1 MERGRWQEAKR
12 ILAEALEL
20 PLEDRR
26 AHVELACRG
35 DEELAQEVMELLEGA
50 DEAQDFIDTPVFP
63 RRATPSAE
71 AGGGLGDEDG
81 AGDRP
86 GLQRIGPYRLLRRLG
101 DGGMGVVYLAER
113 DDEIRKRVALKLIR
127 SAGASGE
134 IVDRFR
140 HERQILANLV
150 HPHIARLLDGG
161 TSAGGEPYF
170 VMDFVEGEAIDHY
183 CDRRRL
189 SVRERVELFLLVC
202 DAVQYAH
209 RNLVVHRDLKPANI
223 LVTAGGE
230 PVLLDFGIA
239 KLLDAEADDDVP
251 ETRLLRPFTPQY
263 ASPEQLAG
271 RPVTTAS
278 DVYSLGVLLYELLAG
293 RRPFEDHGSDPG
305 ALLLVTHE
313 EDPERPSTA
322 VRRHAS
328 ERRDPER
335 AVQLRKEL
343 RGDLDAIVLKALRP
357 DPDHRYA
364 TVDQLADDLR
374 RHLEG
379 LPVAARRGTFT
390 YRAGKFFRRHG
401 GKLAAAAAVLIL
413 AGGLAFDVTERRQA
427 EVELQREIELST
439 ELGNYLR
446 DLFLAADPSQTGGR
460 NETLLRMLEEG
471 VARIDEI
478 VDRPLMVAAL
488 KGVMGQVYRRIGE
501 LETAEELLRSSLELR
516 LEMLPASHRLVGVS
530 RVNLALALRA
540 RGKYLEAETE
550 AAAGLAI
557 YRASPDVGER
567 ALALAVNN
575 LAGLRKE
582 LGDDDSAI
590 ALFQE
595 ALETKLRQHGDV
607 DHLDV
612 VRGLGNLG
620 TALEAAGRLDEAE
633 SYYRR
638 ALEMFDRLPEKDREK
653 HRSSRAS
660 QLQNLGGLLLARGEL
675 DDARPLLEESLEIR
689 RQVFGADY
697 YRNATPL
704 RDLARLDQA
713 AGDLDAA
720 EEKLRRALELQRQGQ
735 GPGHPEVA
743 VTLRRLASLLL
754 ERGEVEAAR
763 KAAAEALAIFRAK
776 LPAGHREIVET
787 EELLASIRA
796 RGPQPANARSDASTV
811 PRTSGT
817 L

>member
-1 MERGRWQEAKR
+1 MERGRWQEVKR
-12 ILAEALEL
+12 IVEEALEL
-20 PLEDRR
+20 PPEERR

-35 DEELAQEVMELLEGA
+35 DEELLQEVTELLEGA
-50 DEAQDFIDTPVFP
+50 EEAEDFIDTPVFP
-63 RRATPSAE
+63 RRATPSAVA
-71 AGGGLGDEDG
+71 AGGGDDDGDEP
-81 AGDRP
+81 R
-86 GLQRIGPYRLLRRLG
+86 LHRIGPYRLLRRLG

-127 SAGASGE
+127 AAGGSGE

-161 TSAGGEPYF
+161 TTAAGEPYF
-170 VMDFVEGEAIDHY
+170 VMDYVEGEAIDRY
-183 CDRRRL
+183 CGHRRL
-189 SVRERVELFLLVC
+189 GVRERVELFLQVC
-202 DAVQYAH
+202 NAVQYAH

-223 LVTAGGE
+223 LVTAEGE

-239 KLLDAEADDDVP
+239 KLLADDADVDVP

-305 ALLLVTHE
+305 ALLLVTNE

-328 ERRDPER
+328 ERRHPER
-335 AVQLRKEL
+335 AVALRKEL

-390 YRAGKFFRRHG
+390 YRAGKFLRRHG
-401 GKLAAAAAVLIL
+401 GKLAAAAAVLAL
-413 AGGLAFDVTERRQA
+413 AGGLAFDVAERRRA
-427 EVELQREIELST
+427 EAELEREIDLSADLGSYLLELF
-439 ELGNYLR
+439 E
-446 DLFLAADPSQTGGR
+446 AADPSRTGER

-478 VDRPLMVAAL
+478 VDRPLMVASL
-488 KGVMGQVYRRIGE
+488 KGAMGQVYRRIGE

-516 LEMLPASHRLVGVS
+516 LEMLPPGHRLVGVS

-540 RGKYLEAETE
+540 RGSYREAETE

-582 LGDDDSAI
+582 LGDHDSAV

-595 ALETKLRQHGDV
+595 ALETKLRRHGDA

-620 TALEAAGRLDEAE
+620 TALEAAGRLGEAE
-633 SYYRR
+633 LHYHR
-638 ALEMFDRLPEKDREK
+638 ALETFDRLPEEDREK
-653 HRSSRAS
+653 YRSSRAS

-675 DDARPLLEESLEIR
+675 DAARPLLEESLEIR
-689 RQVFGADY
+689 RQLFGADY

-713 AGDLDAA
+713 TGDLDAA
-720 EEKLRRALELQRQGQ
+720 EEKLRLALELQRQGQ

-754 ERGEVEAAR
+754 ERGEAEAAR
-763 KAAAEALAIFRAK
+763 EAAEEALAIFRAK
-776 LPAGHREIVET
+776 LPAGHREIAET
-787 EELLASIRA
+787 EELS
-796 RGPQPANARSDASTV
+796 STLFGLG
-811 PRTSGT
+811 RQEAEQ
-817 L
+817 